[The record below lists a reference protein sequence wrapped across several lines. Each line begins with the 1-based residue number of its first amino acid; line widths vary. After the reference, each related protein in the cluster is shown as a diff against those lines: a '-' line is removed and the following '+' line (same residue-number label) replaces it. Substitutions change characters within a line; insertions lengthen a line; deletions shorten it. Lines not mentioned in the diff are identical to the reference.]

1 MTAEQKRVI
10 KTELFLE
17 VKKYTDKAIQ
27 KAQQGQET
35 ESEMFMVK
43 MYLENIEKLDQFPNE

>member
-43 MYLENIEKLDQFPNE
+43 MYLENIDKLDQFPNE